1 MSGTNPVFLVRKAKK
16 SSGQKDAVLWCSDDF
31 ESGKCNTGLSSD

>member
-16 SSGQKDAVLWCSDDF
+16 SSGQKDAVL
-31 ESGKCNTGLSSD
+31 

>member
-16 SSGQKDAVLWCSDDF
+16 SSGQKDA
-31 ESGKCNTGLSSD
+31 

>member
-16 SSGQKDAVLWCSDDF
+16 SSGQKD
-31 ESGKCNTGLSSD
+31 

>member
-16 SSGQKDAVLWCSDDF
+16 SSGQKDAVLWC
-31 ESGKCNTGLSSD
+31 

>member
-31 ESGKCNTGLSSD
+31 EAANGFVE

>member
-16 SSGQKDAVLWCSDDF
+16 SSGQKDAVLW
-31 ESGKCNTGLSSD
+31 

>member
-16 SSGQKDAVLWCSDDF
+16 SSGQK
-31 ESGKCNTGLSSD
+31 

>member
-16 SSGQKDAVLWCSDDF
+16 SSGQKDAV
-31 ESGKCNTGLSSD
+31 

>member
-16 SSGQKDAVLWCSDDF
+16 SSGQKDAVLWCS
-31 ESGKCNTGLSSD
+31 